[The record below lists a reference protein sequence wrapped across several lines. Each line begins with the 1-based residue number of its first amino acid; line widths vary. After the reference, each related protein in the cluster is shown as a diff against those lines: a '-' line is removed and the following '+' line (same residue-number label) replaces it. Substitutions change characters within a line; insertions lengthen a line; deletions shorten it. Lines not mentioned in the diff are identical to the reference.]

1 MVDGVPGREEADGE
15 DGDEDEHHVP
25 GMDAHGVG
33 VDDERAL
40 GLSQGDDAEL
50 LLQPAE
56 EQSHDDAHDGS
67 DGRDEPPLEQED
79 GRHLAVAG
87 AEGTQRLHVVALV
100 DDEHR
105 ERADD
110 VEAGNEQD
118 EGEEDV
124 GDEFLDLHD
133 AERVLLL
140 FVAVEHAVAFA
151 ERGNQVGFH
160 LVGVGVGAELEFD
173 LCDFA
178 LAFKQAAG
186 QCDVGDDVVC
196 VVLALLD
203 VEGELG

>member
-1 MVDGVPGREEADGE
+1 
-15 DGDEDEHHVP
+15 
-25 GMDAHGVG
+25 MDAHGVG

-40 GLSQGDDAEL
+40 GVAQGDDAEL

-87 AEGTQRLHVVALV
+87 TEGTQRLHVVALV

-110 VEAGNEQD
+110 VEAGHDED

-124 GDEFLDLHD
+124 GDELFDLHD
-133 AERVLLL
+133 AEGVVLLL
-140 FVAVEHAVAFA
+140 IAVA
-151 ERGNQVGFH
+151 
-160 LVGVGVGAELEFD
+160 
-173 LCDFA
+173 
-178 LAFKQAAG
+178 
-186 QCDVGDDVVC
+186 DVV
-196 VVLALLD
+196 LRAHYLLD
-203 VEGELG
+203 AALDGLEVAACLQAQL